1 MVLDSQKLQFLI
13 DTIYSK
19 IVEEVTLANR
29 TSQDE
34 LNKVLGKY
42 GLAEKKL
49 SYQYCNIR
57 SSKIIVFGE
66 TEINQN
72 ILNAIAKNLGI
83 HPERIDY
90 ISYNDTTNYD
100 ISNLKYSNKYSD
112 ILVGP
117 VPHKAKNIG
126 DYSSMIESIE
136 ANSECF
142 PPLIRV
148 IDKTGTLRIS
158 KTFFKIAL
166 SKTQLFKEL
175 NVAH

>member
-1 MVLDSQKLQFLI
+1 MLDSQKLQFLI
-13 DTIYSK
+13 NEIYSK

-29 TSQDE
+29 TSPDE
-34 LNKVLGKY
+34 LNKVLDKY
-42 GLAEKKL
+42 GFTEKKQ

-57 SSKIIVFGE
+57 SSKIIVFGR
-66 TEINQN
+66 TEIKQN
-72 ILNAIAKNLGI
+72 ILDAIAKDLGI

-90 ISYNDTTNYD
+90 ISYDDTTNYD
-100 ISNLKYSNKYSD
+100 ISNLEYSNKYSD

-117 VPHKAKNIG
+117 VPHKAKNMG

-148 IDKTGTLRIS
+148 TDETGTLRIS
-158 KTFFKIAL
+158 KTSFKTAL

-175 NVAH
+175 NAAD

>member
-1 MVLDSQKLQFLI
+1 MLDSQKIQFLI
-13 DTIYSK
+13 DEIYSK

-29 TSQDE
+29 TSPDE
-34 LNKVLGKY
+34 LNKVLDKY
-42 GLAEKKL
+42 GFTEKKQ

-57 SSKIIVFGE
+57 SSKIIVFGR
-66 TEINQN
+66 TEIKQN
-72 ILNAIAKNLGI
+72 ILDAIAKNLGI

-90 ISYNDTTNYD
+90 ISYDDTTNYD
-100 ISNLKYSNKYSD
+100 ISNLEYSNKYSD

-117 VPHKAKNIG
+117 VPHKAKNMG

-148 IDKTGTLRIS
+148 TDEKGTLRIS
-158 KTFFKIAL
+158 KTSFKTAL

-175 NVAH
+175 NATD

>member
-1 MVLDSQKLQFLI
+1 MLDSQKIQFLI
-13 DTIYSK
+13 DEIYSK

-29 TSQDE
+29 TSPDE
-34 LNKVLGKY
+34 LNKVLDKY
-42 GLAEKKL
+42 GFTEKKQ

-57 SSKIIVFGE
+57 SSKIIVFGR
-66 TEINQN
+66 TEIKQN
-72 ILNAIAKNLGI
+72 ILDAIAKDLGI

-90 ISYNDTTNYD
+90 ISYDDTTNYD
-100 ISNLKYSNKYSD
+100 ISNLEYSNKYSD

-117 VPHKAKNIG
+117 VPHKAKNMG

-148 IDKTGTLRIS
+148 TDEKGTLRIS
-158 KTFFKIAL
+158 KTSFKTAL

-175 NVAH
+175 NATD

>member
-1 MVLDSQKLQFLI
+1 MLDSQKLQFLI
-13 DTIYSK
+13 DEIYSK

-34 LNKVLGKY
+34 LNKVLDKY
-42 GLAEKKL
+42 GFAEKKQ
-49 SYQYCNIR
+49 SYQYCNVR
-57 SSKIIVFGE
+57 SSKIIVFGR
-66 TEINQN
+66 TEIKQN
-72 ILNAIAKNLGI
+72 ILNAIAKALGI
-83 HPERIDY
+83 QPERIDY
-90 ISYNDTTNYD
+90 VSYDDTTNYD
-100 ISNLKYSNKYSD
+100 ISNLEYSNKYSD

-117 VPHKAKNIG
+117 VPHKAKNMG

-148 IDKTGTLRIS
+148 TDETGTLRIS
-158 KTFFKIAL
+158 KTSFKTAL

-175 NVAH
+175 NAAD